1 MNILG
6 IDLGTNKAAVTHIT
20 GDFSAPKFEPIL
32 ILPQDAKAGVEDR
45 FLSICSNVIG
55 RLHTI
60 SDFGNK
66 KPDLVVVE
74 YPFNIM
80 GNARILVEM
89 FGVIHHYCL
98 SAGYPFMKL
107 EQTRIKKY
115 VTGSGK
121 AEKSDMR
128 MQVFKEYNLDLGED
142 QADSFWI
149 AHMGM
154 SYLHGTDKKFRQESI
169 DAIKEKAEK
178 NATKGKKGKK

>member
-20 GDFSAPKFEPIL
+20 GDISSPKFEPIL
-32 ILPQDAKAGVEDR
+32 ILPKDIKAGVEDR
-45 FLSICSNVIG
+45 FLSICSTLIG
-55 RLHTI
+55 RLHII
-60 SDFGNK
+60 SDAGML
-66 KPDLVVVE
+66 PPELVVVE

-89 FGVIHHYCL
+89 FGVVHHYCL
-98 SAGYPFMKL
+98 TAGYPFLKL

-154 SYLHGTDKKFRQESI
+154 SYLYGTDKKYRQESV
-169 DAIKEKAEK
+169 DAIKDKQEKA
-178 NATKGKKGKK
+178 ATKGKKGKK